1 MKNHIKLSL
10 IAIFCLAF
18 YSQKTV
24 AQDPHL
30 SQFFAAPTVVNPA
43 LNGVFN
49 GRYRIT
55 ANYRDQ
61 WASILGANPFRTY
74 ALAGDVRLNVFK
86 NNYMAISGGILRD
99 EAGESNYTLTTGNL
113 GLSYIQQLSGGGRGS
128 KRGTGQFLVAGAQV
142 GFGQNSVDWRRLWF
156 SRQFD
161 PTSEKPD
168 FSLGNGEGTQNN
180 KTALYP
186 DMNAGLLY
194 YAILDDNKYF
204 YLGGAMHHLNS
215 PKISFID
222 DADAT
227 LYQKITVNIGAQL
240 PLTDQLSI
248 LPGAI
253 FMKQGPAI
261 ETNAGA
267 NIRYSNGDRN
277 ELALRAG
284 MFARVGN
291 KFDKGAQMDAL
302 IFVAMLELNRLTV
315 GLSYDVNTSSLAR
328 ASNSRGAFEVSVV
341 YFHPENRRQRVTC
354 PKL

>member
-1 MKNHIKLSL
+1 MKKHIL
-10 IAIFCLAF
+10 ITLLAF
-18 YSQKTV
+18 GCLSFFSKKMA
-24 AQDPHL
+24 AQDPHF

-49 GRYRIT
+49 GRYRIS

-61 WASILGANPFRTY
+61 WSSVLGANPFRTY
-74 ALAGDVRLNVFK
+74 SVSSDVRLNVFR
-86 NNYMAISGGILRD
+86 NNYMAISGGFLRD
-99 EAGESNYTLTTGNL
+99 EAGQSNFSLTTGNL

-128 KRGTGQFLVAGAQV
+128 RRGTGQFLVAGAQV
-142 GFGQNSVDWRRLWF
+142 GFGQNTVDWSRLWF

-161 PTSEKPD
+161 PTTEQPNLA
-168 FSLGNGEGTQNN
+168 LGNGEGTQDN

-194 YAILDDNKYF
+194 YAILDDNKYV
-204 YLGGAMHHLNS
+204 YLGGALHHLNQ
-215 PKISFID
+215 PNVTFTD
-222 DADAT
+222 DSKAT
-227 LYQKITVNIGAQL
+227 LYQKVTVNVGAQM
-240 PLTDQLSI
+240 PFTDNLSI
-248 LPGAI
+248 LPAAI
-253 FMKQGPAI
+253 FMKQGPAM

-267 NIRYSNGDRN
+267 NIRYSNNDRN

-284 MFARVGN
+284 LFSRVGN
-291 KFDKGAQMDAL
+291 RYKKGVQMDAL

-341 YFHPENRRQRVTC
+341 YFHPEHRREKVTC
-354 PKL
+354 PKF